1 MKVSTTLIAVAALLL
16 IGGVLALMNPFAA
29 SLAVT
34 TMVGIFFLASG
45 IIQAW
50 ILFKA
55 DAHDLR
61 LWNAFVALLT
71 IVAGV
76 WLLANP
82 LQGTVSL
89 TLILGVVFFVMGIVR
104 LMMATRL
111 AGTPFLW
118 LAVLSGVASVGIGL
132 LVFFDFAS
140 AAPTLLGLLLGFQ
153 LLAEGLGLLTFGIVI
168 RRNGN

>member
-1 MKVSTTLIAVAALLL
+1 MKVSSALIFIALMLL

-34 TMVGIFFLASG
+34 TLVGIFFLASG
-45 IIQAW
+45 VIQAW
-50 ILFKA
+50 ILFRA
-55 DAHDLR
+55 QAHDHR
-61 LWNAFVALLT
+61 LWNGFVALLT

-89 TLILGVVFFVMGIVR
+89 TLILGVVFFVMGVVR
-104 LMMATRL
+104 LLMATQL
-111 AGTPFLW
+111 GGTPFLW
-118 LAVLSGVASVGIGL
+118 LAILSGVASVGIGL

-140 AAPTLLGLLLGFQ
+140 ATSALLGLLLGFQ
-153 LLAEGLGLLTFGIVI
+153 LLAEGIGLMTFGVVA
-168 RRNGN
+168 RRKGY